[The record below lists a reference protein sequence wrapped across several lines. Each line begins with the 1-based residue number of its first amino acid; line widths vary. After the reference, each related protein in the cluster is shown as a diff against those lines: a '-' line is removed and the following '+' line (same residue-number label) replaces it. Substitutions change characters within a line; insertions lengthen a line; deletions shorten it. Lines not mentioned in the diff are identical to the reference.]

1 MATSNASE
9 GFFSIITQYSE
20 GKRLNLDQ
28 TDLWKNMCELTAC
41 NAGPGN
47 KRKTHEEISGLLC
60 IPVSPIESVRYD
72 KMEKTQSKDRI
83 RSLGNKVKRTR
94 TRASLTN
101 AAAMWKEAS
110 KSTRYKNSKVPTK
123 ESAAVKKQRSC
134 SKCHQIGHTPGSCNM
149 PKLNKRTISYV
160 DWNVNEESVLS
171 RLAKR
176 PRVIIPNVDLLEWF

>member
-1 MATSNASE
+1 MLA
-9 GFFSIITQYSE
+9 Q
-20 GKRLNLDQ
+20 
-28 TDLWKNMCELTAC
+28 
-41 NAGPGN
+41 
-47 KRKTHEEISGLLC
+47 EISGLLC

-72 KMEKTQSKDRI
+72 KMEKTQLKDRV
-83 RSLGNKVKRTR
+83 RSLGNKAKRTR
-94 TRASLTN
+94 TRASLRN

-149 PKLNKRTISYV
+149 LKLKKRTINYV